1 MRAIASSA
9 SSAQIE
15 HAITRNS
22 AQIENAITRN
32 SVQNEQNSVQR
43 NSDLK
48 EYFKY
53 VLFVELGPMV
63 FIVYGLIKV
72 YGKLQ
77 QVDDVEYTD
86 TAAFRGKQHHV
97 YCSFQR

>member
-1 MRAIASSA
+1 MRAIASPA

-22 AQIENAITRN
+22 AQNEHN
-32 SVQNEQNSVQR
+32 SEER

-53 VLFVELGPMV
+53 VLIVELGPMV

-97 YCSFQR
+97 YCSVQR